1 MARRI
6 FSSMGGVIVL
16 MIVFS
21 GAVFAEQLKEEKEE
35 LMVTSQHQQVDYANR
50 IFIYR
55 GEVRLDWKDLIMEAD
70 EISAY
75 LTEENTLG
83 KMVARGKVRI
93 TEKTAKRKASCEL
106 ATYTPEDDKLVL
118 ETNAQYEDE
127 FGNTLLAD
135 EIILWRG
142 EEKMEATGSPVRATY
157 SLEEVIKVDSPSGKS
172 D

>member
-21 GAVFAEQLKEEKEE
+21 GWVFAEQPKEE
-35 LMVTSQHQQVDYANR
+35 LVVISQHQWVDYANR

-75 LTEENTLG
+75 LTEENTLM
-83 KMVARGKVRI
+83 KIVARGKVRI
-93 TEKTAKRKASCEL
+93 TEKAGKIKASCEL
-106 ATYTPEDDKLVL
+106 ATYTPEDDKMVL
-118 ETNAQYEDE
+118 EGSAQYEDE

-157 SLEEVIKVDSPSGKS
+157 FLEEVKVDSPSGKS

>member
-21 GAVFAEQLKEEKEE
+21 GWVFAEQPKEE
-35 LMVTSQHQQVDYANR
+35 LAVISQHQWVDYANR

-75 LTEENTLG
+75 LTEENTLM
-83 KMVARGKVRI
+83 KIVARGKVRI
-93 TEKTAKRKASCEL
+93 TEKAGKRKAFCEL
-106 ATYTPEDDKLVL
+106 ATYTPEDDKMVL
-118 ETNAQYEDE
+118 EGSAQYEDE

-157 SLEEVIKVDSPSGKS
+157 FLEEVKVDSPSGKS

>member
-21 GAVFAEQLKEEKEE
+21 GWVFAEQPKEE
-35 LMVTSQHQQVDYANR
+35 LVVISQHQRVDYANR

-75 LTEENTLG
+75 LTEENTLM
-83 KMVARGKVRI
+83 KIVARGKVRI
-93 TEKTAKRKASCEL
+93 TEKAGKIKASCEL
-106 ATYTPEDDKLVL
+106 ATYTPEDDKMVL
-118 ETNAQYEDE
+118 EGSAQYEDE

-157 SLEEVIKVDSPSGKS
+157 FLEEVKVDSPSGKP

>member
-21 GAVFAEQLKEEKEE
+21 GWVFAEQPKEE
-35 LMVTSQHQQVDYANR
+35 LVVISQHQWVDYANR

-75 LTEENTLG
+75 LTEENTLM
-83 KMVARGKVRI
+83 KIIAKGKVGI
-93 TEKTAKRKASCEL
+93 TERTRKIKASCEL
-106 ATYTPEDDKLVL
+106 ATYMAEDDKIVL
-118 ETNAQYEDE
+118 EGSAQYEDE

-135 EIILWRG
+135 EIIMWRG
-142 EEKMEATGSPVRATY
+142 EERMEATGSPVKATY
-157 SLEEVIKVDSPSGKS
+157 FLEEVKVDSPSGKS

>member
-1 MARRI
+1 MVRRI
-6 FSSMGGVIVL
+6 FSWVGGVIFLTIVVSGCVL
-16 MIVFS
+16 
-21 GAVFAEQLKEEKEE
+21 AEEPKEE
-35 LMVTSQHQQVDYANR
+35 LVVTSQHQSVDYANR
-50 IFIYR
+50 IFVYR

-75 LTEENTLG
+75 LTEENTLE

-106 ATYTPEDDKLVL
+106 ATYTPEDDKMVL
-118 ETNAQYEDE
+118 EGNAQYEDE

-142 EEKMEATGSPVRATY
+142 EKKMEATGSPVRATY
-157 SLEEVIKVDSPSGKS
+157 FLEEVKVDSPSGKS

>member
-6 FSSMGGVIVL
+6 FSSMGGVIFL

-21 GAVFAEQLKEEKEE
+21 GWGFTEQPKEE
-35 LMVTSQHQQVDYANR
+35 LVVISQHQRVDYANR
-50 IFIYR
+50 IFVYQ
-55 GEVRLDWKDLIMEAD
+55 GEVKLDWKDLIVEAD

-75 LTEENTLG
+75 LTEENTL
-83 KMVARGKVRI
+83 MRIVARRKVRI
-93 TEKTAKRKASCEL
+93 IEKAAKTKAFCDL
-106 ATYTPEDDKLVL
+106 ATYTLEDDKMVL
-118 ETNAQYEDE
+118 EGNAQYEDE

-142 EEKMEATGSPVRATY
+142 EKKMEATGSPVRATY
-157 SLEEVIKVDSPSGKS
+157 FLEEVKVDSSSGKS

>member
-21 GAVFAEQLKEEKEE
+21 GWVFAEQPKEE
-35 LMVTSQHQQVDYANR
+35 LVVISQHQRVDYANR

-75 LTEENTLG
+75 LTEENTLM
-83 KMVARGKVRI
+83 KIVARGKVRI
-93 TEKTAKRKASCEL
+93 TEKAGKIKASCEL
-106 ATYTPEDDKLVL
+106 ATYTPEDDKMVL
-118 ETNAQYEDE
+118 EGSAQYEDE

-157 SLEEVIKVDSPSGKS
+157 FLEEVKVDSPSGKS